1 MTDSRRYV
9 WRFTGGILRLPIY
22 TPASVNSMQ
31 TKDTSAGALA
41 GIHVV
46 DLAGTVATAYCGKLF
61 RDLGAT
67 VTNLEP
73 PGEGHPIRRLP
84 PFHPEA
90 SPPEASALATW
101 LSLGKR
107 SVAAGPE
114 DPEARD
120 LLDGADLVLDADP
133 ATERRLLEGQTRL
146 SISWFGASGPYA
158 GRAATDPVISTH
170 TGAARAVG
178 PADGPPIL
186 ATGYTPQV
194 VAGTLAY
201 VGAVGHLLARETGR
215 LDAPLHLDVS
225 ILEAAMCITEPGPP
239 RNPRDRRNPSP
250 GRHQPLLAHLSGRHL
265 SLP

>member
-1 MTDSRRYV
+1 
-9 WRFTGGILRLPIY
+9 
-22 TPASVNSMQ
+22 MQ
-31 TKDTSAGALA
+31 TRDTSAGALA

-61 RDLGAT
+61 RDLGAA

-73 PGEGHPIRRLP
+73 PREGHPIRRLP
-84 PFHPEA
+84 PFHPRA
-90 SPPEASALATW
+90 AAPEASALATW

-114 DPEARD
+114 DPEARG
-120 LLDGADLVLDADP
+120 LLDGADLILDAEP
-133 ATERRLLEGQTRL
+133 APERRLLDGQIRL

-170 TGAARAVG
+170 TGAARAIG

-186 ATGYTPQV
+186 ATGHTPQV

-215 LDAPLHLDVS
+215 LDGPLHLDVS
-225 ILEAAMCITEPGPP
+225 ILEAAMCITEPGP
-239 RNPRDRRNPSP
+239 REPSQRGRSVP
-250 GRHQPLLAHLSGRHL
+250 GSASTASGPPIR
-265 SLP
+265 SASIPAVTAGSA